1 MKLSPAERLILTM
14 LAETQIALN
23 GEFSIDPLAVRDAIA
38 YDQLWALDFLTDI
51 DEQNHHIP
59 KVVLETCQMLEMW
72 SNIESSIR
80 NMSHSEKGKLISD
93 VGIENCSFKGFYPNR
108 SEHQIISMILIQRLK
123 RFSEFS
129 GRRMASSDSL
139 SIDRYRDMMRF
150 MNEKKLFFP
159 LNVEDL
165 KRVLLYNISKDPIF
179 TPNLRSAPDNDSKL
193 TALSDIEW
201 TLIASMLPR
210 KSRGV
215 ARVDDRLVFDAVL
228 WRFRSGRSWRSL
240 PDQFGSFKT
249 AYNRLKRWKNSGLWQ
264 KVVAAIHRLHG
275 PDLVLIDEDGN
286 RVTVRDYDQILD
298 RHVAWEAPLIAGNA
312 RRTKPSRHAE
322 VRKVRKTPP
331 QRTTEVYEDSIGLS
345 GGISP
350 ASATLE
356 SGTLAVIA
364 EKIRHTAGDHAQRS
378 IDQRTHSCQHE
389 EENSIK
395 ADYEHDITALKI
407 RENQVRFRNESN
419 S

>member
-1 MKLSPAERLILTM
+1 MKLSPAERLIITM
-14 LAETQIALN
+14 LSEIQIALN

-38 YDQLWALDFLTDI
+38 YDQLWVLDFLTDF
-51 DEQNHHIP
+51 DEQNHDIP
-59 KVVLETCQMLEMW
+59 EVVLETCQMLEMW

-80 NMSHSEKGKLISD
+80 NMNHSEKGKLISN
-93 VGIENCSFKGFYPNR
+93 VGIENCSFKGFYPNQ
-108 SEHQIISMILIQRLK
+108 SEHHIISMILIQRLK

-129 GRRMASSDSL
+129 GRRMASSDSF

-150 MNEKKLFFP
+150 MNEKKHFFP
-159 LNVEDL
+159 LSAEDL
-165 KRVLLYNISKDPIF
+165 KCVLLYNISKDTIF
-179 TPNLRSAPDNDSKL
+179 TSNLRSASDNDSKL

-215 ARVDDRLVFDAVL
+215 ARIDDRLVFDAVL

-286 RVTVRDYDQILD
+286 RATVRDSDQILD
-298 RHVAWEAPLIAGNA
+298 RHVAWEVPLSAENA
-312 RRTKPSRHAE
+312 RRTKPSRHVE
-322 VRKVRKTPP
+322 VRKVRKSRP
-331 QRTTEVYEDSIGLS
+331 QRTTDVYEDSIGPAERIPPDSVTLKL
-345 GGISP
+345 GSP
-350 ASATLE
+350 A
-356 SGTLAVIA
+356 
-364 EKIRHTAGDHAQRS
+364 IRDENVQHTTSDHAQVS
-378 IDQRTHSCQHE
+378 IDQHIRSRQQDE
-389 EENSIK
+389 ANSIK
-395 ADYEHDITALKI
+395 IDSEQNITTVNG
-407 RENQVRFRNESN
+407 R
-419 S
+419 

>member
-23 GEFSIDPLAVRDAIA
+23 GEFSIDTLAVRDAIA
-38 YDQLWALDFLTDI
+38 FDQLWALDFLTDV
-51 DEQNHHIP
+51 DEQNHQIP
-59 KVVLETCQMLEMW
+59 EVVLETCQMLEMW

-80 NMSHSEKGKLISD
+80 NMTDSERGTLFGD
-93 VGIENCSFKGFYPNR
+93 VGIENCYFKGFYPNQ
-108 SEHQIISMILIQRLK
+108 SEHHIISMILIQRLK

-159 LNVEDL
+159 LNGENL
-165 KRVLLYNISKDPIF
+165 KCVLLYNTSKDTIL
-179 TPNLRSAPDNDSKL
+179 TSNLRSAPDNDSKL

-215 ARVDDRLVFDAVL
+215 ARIDDRLVFDAVL

-286 RVTVRDYDQILD
+286 RATVRDYDQILD
-298 RHVAWEAPLIAGNA
+298 RHVAWEVPLSAENA
-312 RRTKPSRHAE
+312 RRTKPSRHVE
-322 VRKVRKTPP
+322 VRKVRKSRP
-331 QRTTEVYEDSIGLS
+331 QRTTEGYEDSIRLS
-345 GGISP
+345 GGIPP
-350 ASATLE
+350 ANATLE
-356 SGTLAVIA
+356 SSTLPVRVEEIQ
-364 EKIRHTAGDHAQRS
+364 HTTGGDAQISTERRIQFCQNEGENPIQ
-378 IDQRTHSCQHE
+378 IDS
-389 EENSIK
+389 
-395 ADYEHDITALKI
+395 
-407 RENQVRFRNESN
+407 
-419 S
+419 

>member
-1 MKLSPAERLILTM
+1 MKLSPAERLIITM
-14 LAETQIALN
+14 LSETQIALN

-38 YDQLWALDFLTDI
+38 YDQLWALDFLTDF
-51 DEQNHHIP
+51 DEQNHDIP
-59 KVVLETCQMLEMW
+59 EVVLETCQILEMW

-80 NMSHSEKGKLISD
+80 NMNHSEKSKLISD
-93 VGIENCSFKGFYPNR
+93 VGIENCSFKGFYPNQ
-108 SEHQIISMILIQRLK
+108 SEHHIISMILIQRLK

-159 LNVEDL
+159 LNGDDL
-165 KRVLLYNISKDPIF
+165 KCVLLYNISKDVIF
-179 TPNLRSAPDNDSKL
+179 TSNLRSAPDNDSKL

-286 RVTVRDYDQILD
+286 RATVRDSDQILD
-298 RHVAWEAPLIAGNA
+298 RYVAWEVPLSAENE
-312 RRTKPSRHAE
+312 RRTKPSRHVE
-322 VRKVRKTPP
+322 VRKVRKSRP

-345 GGISP
+345 GGTLP

-356 SGTLAVIA
+356 SGTLAVRVEEIQ
-364 EKIRHTAGDHAQRS
+364 HTAGDHAQIS
-378 IDQRTHSCQHE
+378 IDQRIHSCQHE
-389 EENSIK
+389 GENSIQ
-395 ADYEHDITALKI
+395 ADSEHDITA
-407 RENQVRFRNESN
+407 VN
-419 S
+419 SR

>member
-59 KVVLETCQMLEMW
+59 EVVLETCQMLEMW

-80 NMSHSEKGKLISD
+80 NMTDSERGKLIGD
-93 VGIENCSFKGFYPNR
+93 VGIENCYFKGFYPNQ
-108 SEHQIISMILIQRLK
+108 SEHYTISLILIHRLK
-123 RFSEFS
+123 RFSDFS
-129 GRRMASSDSL
+129 DRRMASSDSF
-139 SIDRYRDMMRF
+139 SIERYRDMMQF
-150 MNEKKLFFP
+150 MEEKKLAFP
-159 LNVEDL
+159 LSGDDL
-165 KRVLLYNISKDPIF
+165 RYVLLCNISTDTIISS
-179 TPNLRSAPDNDSKL
+179 NSLSRPDNDSKL
-193 TALSDIEW
+193 IALSDIEW
-201 TLIASMLPR
+201 TLIDSMLPR

-215 ARVDDRLVFDAVL
+215 ARIDDRLVFDAVL
-228 WRFRSGRSWRSL
+228 WRFRSGRPWRSL

-286 RVTVRDYDQILD
+286 RTTVKDSDQILD
-298 RHVAWEAPLIAGNA
+298 RHVAWEVPLIAENA

-322 VRKVRKTPP
+322 VRKARKSREARP
-331 QRTTEVYEDSIGLS
+331 QRTTEAHESSIGLA
-345 GGISP
+345 GGIP
-350 ASATLE
+350 PDSATLE
-356 SGTLAVIA
+356 LGPLAARV
-364 EKIRHTAGDHAQRS
+364 EKIRHTASDHAQVS
-378 IDQRTHSCQHE
+378 IDQRIHPRQNE
-389 EENSIK
+389 EESSMQI
-395 ADYEHDITALKI
+395 DSEHDITSI
-407 RENQVRFRNESN
+407 N
-419 S
+419 SHQIT

>member
-38 YDQLWALDFLTDI
+38 YDQLWALNFLTDV

-59 KVVLETCQMLEMW
+59 GVVLETCQMLEMW

-80 NMSHSEKGKLISD
+80 NMTDSERGTLIGD
-93 VGIENCSFKGFYPNR
+93 VGIENCYFKGFYPNQ
-108 SEHQIISMILIQRLK
+108 SEHHIISLILIKRLK

-129 GRRMASSDSL
+129 DRRMASSDSF
-139 SIDRYRDMMRF
+139 SIDRYRDMMFF
-150 MNEKKLFFP
+150 MNEKKLVFP
-159 LNVEDL
+159 LNCEDL
-165 KRVLLYNISKDPIF
+165 KYVLLYNSSKDTTFPSER
-179 TPNLRSAPDNDSKL
+179 RSAPDNDSKL

-201 TLIASMLPR
+201 ALIASMLPR

-215 ARVDDRLVFDAVL
+215 ARIDDRLVFDAVL

-286 RVTVRDYDQILD
+286 RSTVRDYDQILD
-298 RHVAWEAPLIAGNA
+298 RHVAWEVPLSAENA
-312 RRTKPSRHAE
+312 RRTKPSRHVE
-322 VRKVRKTPP
+322 VRKVRKSRP
-331 QRTTEVYEDSIGLS
+331 QRTTEGYEDSIGLS
-345 GGISP
+345 GGIPP

-356 SGTLAVIA
+356 SDTLAERVEEFQHA
-364 EKIRHTAGDHAQRS
+364 AGDYAQVS
-378 IDQRTHSCQHE
+378 IDQRIRSRQHE
-389 EENSIK
+389 GENSMQN
-395 ADYEHDITALKI
+395 DSERDITAINI
-407 RENQVRFRNESN
+407 R
-419 S
+419 